1 MRIRQ
6 IYLTAML
13 AAVPAAVAAAL
24 AATPMASPANVQL
37 SAHPAVQNVPLDP
50 RCDLDLQGNC
60 NVPGIPGNINVN
72 PPNINVN
79 PPNINVNPPNVNLP
93 GPRR

>member
-1 MRIRQ
+1 MRRRQ

-13 AAVPAAVAAAL
+13 AAVPAAVAATL
-24 AATPMASPANVQL
+24 AAAPAAVPANVQL
-37 SAHPAVQNVPLDP
+37 SANPAVQNVPLDP
-50 RCDLDLQGNC
+50 QCELDLQGNC

-72 PPNINVN
+72 PPNIN
-79 PPNINVNPPNVNLP
+79 PPNINVNPPNINLP